1 MPSRDKPADD
11 TILIDRPR
19 IINRHE
25 AMSSSTDPS
34 REAPPPKATAS
45 TDPILR
51 NALRYT
57 VSADEYAT
65 LHKYILSRSRA
76 LRRVAPSP
84 GGVDR
89 ALRPRKGRDDYN
101 ARAVRH
107 ALRVFAATWLG
118 MKGWDTVER
127 RMKNKE

>member
-1 MPSRDKPADD
+1 
-11 TILIDRPR
+11 
-19 IINRHE
+19 
-25 AMSSSTDPS
+25 MSSSTDPS
-34 REAPPPKATAS
+34 REAPPPPPKATAS

-65 LHKYILSRSRA
+65 LHRYILSRSRA

-84 GGVDR
+84 GSVDK

-127 RMKNKE
+127 RMNNKE